1 MTRVTCP
8 HFKGRPS
15 SELYRVQGRGERD
28 EPERGDVFVGV
39 DVDHLAMWIVRL
51 GRRFETWM
59 RKVDLRSRD

>member
-39 DVDHLAMWIVRL
+39 DVDQRVR
-51 GRRFETWM
+51 RRQQPPGKF
-59 RKVDLRSRD
+59 L